1 MADIRANYDV
11 VPDIKMDMDYEEKE
25 MTTEQKE
32 VFKSLQNENKD
43 VIYEELEDDFVM
55 MARGDEDI
63 VNKKE
68 DEEKEKKI
76 NK

>member
-63 VNKKE
+63 VLKKE
-68 DEEKEKKI
+68 DEEKE
-76 NK
+76 